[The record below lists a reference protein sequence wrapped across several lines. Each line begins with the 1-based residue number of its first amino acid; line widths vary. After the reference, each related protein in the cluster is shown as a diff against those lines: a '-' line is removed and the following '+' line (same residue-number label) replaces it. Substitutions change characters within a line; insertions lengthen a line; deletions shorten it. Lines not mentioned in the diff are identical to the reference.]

1 MPLISCADRQR
12 NPARESAL
20 GRFVERLGPYQA
32 LILLLVPLSVVE
44 PLKLIAVA
52 VAGKGHWITGTAMIV
67 AAYAGSLLIVERLF
81 RLIKPKLLTLRWF
94 ARIWTKYVSLR
105 RRMVRWMTSLIV
117 ASRPVNWRAQKYERK

>member
-12 NPARESAL
+12 NPAGESAL

-52 VAGKGHWITGTAMIV
+52 VAGKGH
-67 AAYAGSLLIVERLF
+67 
-81 RLIKPKLLTLRWF
+81 
-94 ARIWTKYVSLR
+94 
-105 RRMVRWMTSLIV
+105 
-117 ASRPVNWRAQKYERK
+117 